1 MDPNDPELERIGAEL
16 DRFTGIVQRMADDTL
31 DLLNV
36 IERLPALPAE
46 EREREDAVAHLH
58 TVLGALSP
66 LFGELRAVQAQLAAG
81 ESRQA

>member
-16 DRFTGIVQRMADDTL
+16 ERFTGIVQRMTDDTL

-36 IERLPALPAE
+36 IERLPARPADE
-46 EREREDAVAHLH
+46 PDRDDAVAHLH

-66 LFGELRAVQAQLAAG
+66 LFGELRAVRSQLAEEA
-81 ESRQA
+81 SPPT